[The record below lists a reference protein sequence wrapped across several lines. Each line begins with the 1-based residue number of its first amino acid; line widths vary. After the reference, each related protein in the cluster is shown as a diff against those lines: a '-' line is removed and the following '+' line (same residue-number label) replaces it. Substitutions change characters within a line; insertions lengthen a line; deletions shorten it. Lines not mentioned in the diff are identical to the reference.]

1 MKKILITGASGQIG
15 TDLVVGLRG
24 KYGRENVIASDIK
37 LDRAQELEPFEVID
51 VSDKALLKS
60 VIEKYE
66 IDTIFHLASLLSA
79 TGEKNP
85 SLCWNINMG
94 GLHNILEL
102 GRELKLA
109 KIINVSS
116 IAVFEPTSPKDNTP
130 QATIIEP
137 KTMYGITKLSGELL
151 CDYYVKNFGM
161 DIRGLRYPGIIS
173 SKTLPG
179 GGTTDYAVEI
189 FYDAI
194 SKRSYECFLK
204 EDTILP
210 FMYIDDTIRGTIE
223 LAEADFSKLKHYSNF
238 NFSAVSF
245 SCGELAREIQKHIPD
260 FTITYKPD
268 FRQDIADSWPRSID
282 DNHARVEW
290 GWKENFALAEMT
302 KDMLDR
308 LTVKIAGEA

>member
-1 MKKILITGASGQIG
+1 MQKILITGASGQIG
-15 TDLVVGLRG
+15 ADLVVELRS
-24 KYGRENVIASDIK
+24 KYGKDNVIASDIK
-37 LDRAQELEPFEVID
+37 LDRAQELAPFEVID
-51 VSDKALLKS
+51 VLDKDLLKS
-60 VIEKYE
+60 VIVKYE

-85 SLCWNINMG
+85 TLCWNVNMG

-102 GRELKLA
+102 GRELKLE

-116 IAVFEPTSPKDNTP
+116 IAVFGPTSPKEHTP
-130 QATIIEP
+130 QATVIEP

-151 CDYYVKNFGM
+151 CDYYVEKFGM

-194 SKRSYECFLK
+194 TKGSYECFLK

-223 LAEADFSKLKHYSNF
+223 LAEADFSKLHHYSNF
-238 NFSAVSF
+238 NFSAASF
-245 SCGELAREIQKHIPD
+245 SCGELAHEIQKHIPE

-268 FRQDIADSWPRSID
+268 FRQNIADSWPRSID
-282 DNHARVEW
+282 DNAARVEW
-290 GWKENFALAEMT
+290 NWKEHYGLAEMT

-308 LTVKIAGEA
+308 LTVKLLEEA

>member
-116 IAVFEPTSPKDNTP
+116 IAVFGPTSPKDNTP